1 MTTYINCIEK
11 IYESINIHRAI
22 IIVNDNNIEK
32 IEEELI
38 KNNHMPI
45 RINNNSLIDY
55 DYRLF
60 LLTDIELISK
70 FEKNSYN
77 LIINFFNNY

>member
-1 MTTYINCIEK
+1 MSYINYIENLYETMN
-11 IYESINIHRAI
+11 IYRAI
-22 IIVNDNNIEK
+22 IIVNNNNIKK
-32 IEEELI
+32 IEKELI
-38 KNNHMPI
+38 NNNHLPI
-45 RINNNSLIDY
+45 IINDNSLIDY
-55 DYRLF
+55 NYRLF

>member
-1 MTTYINCIEK
+1 MTYINYIENL
-11 IYESINIHRAI
+11 YQSINIHRAI
-22 IIVNDNNIEK
+22 IIVNKNNIEK
-32 IEEELI
+32 IEKELI
-38 KNNHMPI
+38 ENDHSPI

-70 FEKNSYN
+70 FKKNSYN
-77 LIINFFNNY
+77 LIINFLNNY

>member
-1 MTTYINCIEK
+1 MTYIDYIENL
-11 IYESINIHRAI
+11 YQSMNIHRAI
-22 IIVNDNNIEK
+22 VIVNNNNIEK
-32 IEEELI
+32 IEKELI
-38 KNNHMPI
+38 NNDHSPI

>member
-1 MTTYINCIEK
+1 MTYIDYIENL
-11 IYESINIHRAI
+11 YQSMNIHRAI
-22 IIVNDNNIEK
+22 VIVNNNNIEK
-32 IEEELI
+32 IEKELI
-38 KNNHMPI
+38 NNNHSPI

>member
-1 MTTYINCIEK
+1 MSYIDYIEK
-11 IYESINIHRAI
+11 IYQSMNIHRAI
-22 IIVNDNNIEK
+22 IIVNNNNIEK
-32 IEEELI
+32 IEQELI
-38 KNNHMPI
+38 CNDHSPI

>member
-1 MTTYINCIEK
+1 MTTYINYIEK

-38 KNNHMPI
+38 KNNHIPI
-45 RINNNSLIDY
+45 RIDNNSLIDY

>member
-1 MTTYINCIEK
+1 MTYINYIENL
-11 IYESINIHRAI
+11 YQSMNIHRAI
-22 IIVNDNNIEK
+22 VIVNNNNIEK
-32 IEEELI
+32 IEKELI
-38 KNNHMPI
+38 NNDHSPI

>member
-1 MTTYINCIEK
+1 MTTYINYIEK

>member
-1 MTTYINCIEK
+1 MTYIDYIENL
-11 IYESINIHRAI
+11 YQSMNIHRAI
-22 IIVNDNNIEK
+22 VIVNKNNIEK
-32 IEEELI
+32 IEKELI
-38 KNNHMPI
+38 NNDHSPI